1 MDSVDSYNKN
11 EFKKFE
17 KIEIGHIF
25 KSIRKSLGYTQEQ
38 VAEKLFLAPRYIS
51 DIERN
56 KTNGSL
62 DTLVR
67 LCNLY
72 NLTPTFV
79 LRDYLNMSDCAMDKN
94 LIGYYSLDDYEK
106 SIIQNLIRF
115 MNSEKHEKMSYN
127 KENN

>member
-1 MDSVDSYNKN
+1 MELDNSNNKQD
-11 EFKKFE
+11 FKKFE

-38 VAEKLFLAPRYIS
+38 VAEKLLLAPRYIS

-56 KTNGSL
+56 KTKGSL
-62 DTLVR
+62 DTLVK

-72 NLTPTFV
+72 NVTPTFV
-79 LRDYLNMSDCAMDKN
+79 LRDYLNINDFNIDKN
-94 LIGYYSLDDYEK
+94 LVGYYSLSDDEK

-115 MNSEKHEKMSYN
+115 MNSEKHEKN
-127 KENN
+127 VL